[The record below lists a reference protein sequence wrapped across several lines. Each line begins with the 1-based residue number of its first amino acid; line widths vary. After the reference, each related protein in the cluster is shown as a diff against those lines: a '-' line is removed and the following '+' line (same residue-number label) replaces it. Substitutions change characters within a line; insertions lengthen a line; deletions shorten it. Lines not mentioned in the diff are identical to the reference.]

1 MAGEGTNVASRRCQG
16 KEWWLIA
23 RGGDDRLEV
32 FTLDL
37 PGEQTLPVFSFEEE
51 AEAFL
56 WLGGT
61 DTGGWRPRRTG
72 PGELISML
80 YGPCSGANSVAL
92 DPLPGMVTDRTVG
105 LVSVGWERFVN
116 RIVGAV
122 DPTSLRRLVAP
133 GAHTDKTHTFDSFAG
148 RPPV

>member
-1 MAGEGTNVASRRCQG
+1 MAGEGTNVAFRRRQV

-23 RGGDDRLEV
+23 RDREDRLEV

-61 DTGGWRPRRTG
+61 DTGGWQPRRIG
-72 PGELISML
+72 PGELISIL
-80 YGPCSGANSVAL
+80 YGPCSGASSVAL
-92 DPLPGMVTDRTVG
+92 DPLPGMITDRTVG

-122 DPTSLRRLVAP
+122 DPTSLRGLVAP
-133 GAHTDKTHTFDSFAG
+133 GAHTDKTQTFDSFAG